1 MAAGSI
7 NFTRA
12 DVNAAINAAL
22 GKVQSPTM
30 IRAINRAAANLAA
43 GQFAYDG
50 HTVTLRSASS
60 ARVYRIDVREPMQC
74 SCTAHARGLV
84 CWHVVAARLLVRA
97 AERHAAARAAC
108 PMCNAE
114 IVMRQYHI
122 GGKGYQ
128 FFEVCAGDGSHYAKA
143 A

>member
-12 DVNAAINAAL
+12 DVKAAINAAL
-22 GKVQSPTM
+22 GKVQAPHM

-50 HTVTLRSASS
+50 RQVTLRSASS
-60 ARVYRIDVREPMQC
+60 TRVYRIDTREPMTC
-74 SCTAHARGLV
+74 SCTAHERGLV

-97 AERHAAARAAC
+97 AERHAAQRAAC
-108 PMCNAE
+108 PMCGAAIE
-114 IVMRQYHI
+114 VRQYHI